1 MTKRPLRKHEFE
13 QIGDAQRPRL
23 VAPARR
29 SGLRERL
36 EGVAA
41 AGRSGSSFEL
51 RFVKRAS
58 DFRTSLQRGRS
69 TR

>member
-13 QIGDAQRPRL
+13 HIGDAQRPRQ

-29 SGLRERL
+29 SGLRERPQ
-36 EGVAA
+36 GVAA
-41 AGRSGSSFEL
+41 RGRSGFSFEL
-51 RFVKRAS
+51 CFVKRAS

-69 TR
+69 ER